1 MIAEELLLHPLHKH
15 VPLTQLTLFQSVVL
29 KRFTYLLIV
38 TAIFLM
44 IAVMLFKNIMI
55 VFVKLLI
62 VAVIQML

>member
-1 MIAEELLLHPLHKH
+1 
-15 VPLTQLTLFQSVVL
+15 
-29 KRFTYLLIV
+29 
-38 TAIFLM
+38 M